1 MKEQIRTYIATCI
14 PCLRSKTDHS
24 APVAPPAGLLPPA
37 SELFDRIHVD
47 LVLGF
52 PLTPDGYKGLLT
64 IMDSSSKFA
73 RAYPIKSKTADEIA
87 LHLFNYIS
95 IFGPPRVILS
105 DNGSEF
111 VNSVVAELSHLFG
124 VERAVTSPYHPS
136 ANGLVERFN
145 QTITAALRAHSYA
158 NPARWPSWIDY
169 VLFAYNTRPHSATR
183 ISPYAYVFGRDPPA
197 FVAAITDPSTSRSSA
212 AGEGGDAV
220 SLQLRAQEIRRLVE
234 STRPRVHER
243 IGHAARRDQHNADTQ
258 HAVVDRPDDDTTLLP
273 GQTVWVRL
281 GGHLVGKMASRYAGP
296 YTVVRRTDNGAYV
309 LRSASGAQLSR
320 AVRRDRLKVQRANSV
335 VDDVTTYRVET
346 ILSHR
351 TNRAGRME
359 YYVKWLGYPIADS
372 TWEPEDAFV
381 DLATVDQ
388 YWSTLGQSAPG
399 AAAGPDSE

>member
-1 MKEQIRTYIATCI
+1 VAARIDIVQRAHLLGHFGTETTYTRIARDYAWPSMKEQIRTYIATCI
-14 PCLRSKTDHS
+14 PCLRSKSDHA

-64 IMDSSSKFA
+64 IMDSSSKYA
-73 RAYPIKSKTADEIA
+73 RAYAIKSKTADEIA

-158 NPARWPSWIDY
+158 NPARWPSWIDF

-197 FVAAITDPSTSRSSA
+197 FVAAITDPSISRSSA

-220 SLQLRAQEIRRLVE
+220 SLQLRAQEIRTLVE
-234 STRPRVHER
+234 STSPACTRAHRPCRSSR
-243 IGHAARRDQHNADTQ
+243 PTQ
-258 HAVVDRPDDDTTLLP
+258 R
-273 GQTVWVRL
+273 
-281 GGHLVGKMASRYAGP
+281 
-296 YTVVRRTDNGAYV
+296 
-309 LRSASGAQLSR
+309 
-320 AVRRDRLKVQRANSV
+320 
-335 VDDVTTYRVET
+335 
-346 ILSHR
+346 
-351 TNRAGRME
+351 
-359 YYVKWLGYPIADS
+359 
-372 TWEPEDAFV
+372 
-381 DLATVDQ
+381 
-388 YWSTLGQSAPG
+388 
-399 AAAGPDSE
+399 